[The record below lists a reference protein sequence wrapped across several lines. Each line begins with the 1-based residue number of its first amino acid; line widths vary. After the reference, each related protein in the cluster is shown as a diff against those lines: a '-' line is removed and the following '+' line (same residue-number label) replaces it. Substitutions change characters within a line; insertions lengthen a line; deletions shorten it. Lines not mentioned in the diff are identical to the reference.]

1 MKTNNT
7 VLAALVWML
16 LLSCS
21 ASGPKKSGMPLSEIK
36 KSFVHPP
43 DSVRPGVYWYFMDG
57 NLSREAMTAD
67 LEAMKEAGIGNVL
80 FLEVNVGLPRGKVDF
95 LSEEWQEL
103 FAHAL
108 KESKR
113 LGITFTLGVG
123 PGWSGSGGPWVK
135 AGESMR
141 HLVSSS
147 VDVSGPS
154 DQSVTLP
161 RPAPRK
167 PFFGY
172 GTLTPELRRQ
182 WEAYYE
188 DVAVLAYPA
197 PENPEKIDDLDEKA
211 LFVRAPYTSMPG
223 VKQYLPEP
231 HFSDDQTLK
240 SSSVVDSK
248 RIIDLT
254 PLLQPDGRLNWKVP
268 SGKWTILRLGMRNN
282 GAVTR
287 PAPFPGLGFE
297 CDKFDTVAF
306 RRHFDAFIGKLF
318 AKSDFK
324 IGSRDG
330 GLFRLHMDSW
340 EMGAQNWT
348 DNFRSEFTKRR
359 GYDPLLY
366 LPVYAGQIVGSKELS
381 ERFLW
386 DVRLTAQELV
396 IENHAGFVKRTGR
409 RYGLDL
415 SIQPY
420 DMNPCA
426 DLDLG
431 AVADVPSC
439 EFWLKGVGFNSSFSC
454 TEATSI
460 AHVMGR
466 PVVAAEAFTADAGRE
481 GYVAYP
487 GLLKNQGDW
496 AFASGINKFIYHTF
510 AHKALGENLRPGM
523 TMGPYGVHWDRG
535 QTWWPM
541 AAGYHTYIS
550 RCSYLLQQGHSV
562 ADVLYLTP
570 EGAPHVFR
578 PPHSAMEGNDTI
590 PDRKGYNFD
599 GCSPEMLIARA
610 KVKNS
615 KIVFPGGG
623 SYYLLVLPERSTM
636 TPELIAK
643 IESLVNDGAQV
654 VGHPP
659 VKSPGLTNYPECDE
673 FVRTTAE
680 KMWGS
685 RTIPGNVEKRA
696 YGKGAIYWGGQLSE
710 NMEELYPNYE
720 ATAEIL
726 KSLGVTEDFQ
736 SDEAVRYHHKRLVN
750 ADIYFVSNKTGRPVK
765 SYCTFRVGGAVAEL
779 WDPLTGET
787 RALPEF
793 IESNGKTTIP
803 MQFDAYQSYFVVFD
817 RTFGETQPK
826 DKIGKNFATAE
837 TIQQLSGPWTVSFDP
852 RWGGPEAIIF
862 NKLDDWSERQEEGIK
877 YYSGI
882 ATYQQKFE
890 SEKLQNGDR
899 YFLNLGEVKN
909 IARVRLNGKDLG
921 VVWTAPWRI
930 DISGIVK
937 EGENNLEI
945 EVANLW
951 VNRLIGDEKL
961 PDDGIKNGS
970 WPDWILEGKPRTSGR
985 LTFSSYRFY
994 KADSPLSKSG
1004 LLGPVTIQKE
1014 N

>member
-21 ASGPKKSGMPLSEIK
+21 ASGPKNLGMPLSEIK

-161 RPAPRK
+161 TPAPRK

-223 VKQYLPEP
+223 VKQYLQEP

-240 SSSVVDSK
+240 YSSVVDSK

-318 AKSDFK
+318 AKSDFR

-466 PVVAAEAFTADAGRE
+466 PVVGAEAFTADAGRE

-673 FVRTTAE
+673 IVRTTAE

-750 ADIYFVSNKTGRPVK
+750 ADIYFVSNKTGQPVK

-817 RTFGETQPK
+817 RTSGETQPK
-826 DKIGKNFATAE
+826 DKIGKNFATTE

-882 ATYQQKFE
+882 ATCQQKFE
-890 SEKLQNGDR
+890 SAKLQNGDR